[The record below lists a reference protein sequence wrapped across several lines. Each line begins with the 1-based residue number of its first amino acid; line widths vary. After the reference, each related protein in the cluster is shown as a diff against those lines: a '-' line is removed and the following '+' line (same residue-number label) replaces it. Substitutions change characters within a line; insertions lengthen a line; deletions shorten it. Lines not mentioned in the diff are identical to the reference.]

1 LENVWTIDPSND
13 GKLLLTL
20 YSNGDIRLFRR
31 YINTGIRGRENI
43 RYIQDTT
50 NIINLPN
57 TEFICISED
66 KTFFLTGEG
75 QTISKFIINTE
86 EYILNNSYS
95 PFITVGNRLICLQ
108 ITDNNIIASYNM
120 IDFNSCI
127 YVYDFDF
134 NIISRIVRGIQE
146 NTYELESTQSS
157 NDAQIISGLYR
168 RNFRSLINIWIRNI
182 RGIYFPVQ
190 MYFTPID
197 EGILENSYHVRNI
210 CISRNGRVLV
220 SIIYNSLCIWYM
232 SNDIIDNFILR
243 NNNGETEITASEEY
257 LQVIPLPEYYDLLI
271 TTFHITDNMEIII
284 GTVQDVLIF
293 EKNEENIYS
302 QTQIIPIFNGGQNSS
317 SINIKSVLFDR
328 NILNSILRNDYGNKK
343 SKSPRRR
350 SKKLKSS
357 RRYTKKSK
365 SSRRR
370 SRRKKSVKRSRKC

>member
-1 LENVWTIDPSND
+1 
-13 GKLLLTL
+13 
-20 YSNGDIRLFRR
+20 
-31 YINTGIRGRENI
+31 
-43 RYIQDTT
+43 
-50 NIINLPN
+50 
-57 TEFICISED
+57 
-66 KTFFLTGEG
+66 
-75 QTISKFIINTE
+75 
-86 EYILNNSYS
+86 
-95 PFITVGNRLICLQ
+95 
-108 ITDNNIIASYNM
+108 
-120 IDFNSCI
+120 
-127 YVYDFDF
+127 
-134 NIISRIVRGIQE
+134 
-146 NTYELESTQSS
+146 
-157 NDAQIISGLYR
+157 
-168 RNFRSLINIWIRNI
+168 
-182 RGIYFPVQ
+182 
-190 MYFTPID
+190 
-197 EGILENSYHVRNI
+197 
-210 CISRNGRVLV
+210 
-220 SIIYNSLCIWYM
+220 M